1 MKIVFVA
8 AFLNSHLLAL
18 AESLNQTSD
27 FHFIVTEPH
36 IPEDWNAF
44 GRGALSTDYVVQYFE
59 ESQKEYC
66 RELVRDCDFAIFA
79 SNSAEL
85 LHTRLE
91 KGGLSFF
98 YSERFFKKGRLRGL
112 HPKHIRSIYH
122 NVIQY
127 SKRKDF
133 HVLCASAFLPYDLTL
148 YGFDVSKCRRW
159 GYFPAVGQYDNLAD
173 ILDKKEPH
181 SILWCGRMLK
191 LKHPEAAVKLAK
203 KLKENGYSFHLTF
216 VGDGPVK
223 KTTEDLVCRW
233 NLQDCITFAGH
244 KTQEEVRKYMEKRE
258 IFLFTSNRKEGW
270 GAVMNESMGSGCA
283 VVASSAIGSV
293 PFLIKDGENGRIY
306 RDGNINDLYKKVSSL
321 LDSPESRK
329 NMQENAYRTI
339 TETWSSKN
347 AARNLVQLAQT
358 LRDGKTPPTLE
369 GPCSPAPVLKD
380 GWYKGE

>member
-8 AFLNSHLLAL
+8 GFLNSHLLEL
-18 AESLNQTSD
+18 AERLNQMSE
-27 FHFIVTEPH
+27 FHFIVTEYHAPTAGH
-36 IPEDWNAF
+36 DY
-44 GRGALSTDYVVQYFE
+44 GRSALDREYIVHYYD

-66 RELVRDCDFAIFA
+66 RSLVRDCDFAIFA

-85 LHTRLE
+85 LHTRM
-91 KGGLSFF
+91 KNGGLSFL
-98 YSERFFKKGRLRGL
+98 YSERFFKKGRLLGL
-112 HPKHIRSIYH
+112 RPKHIRSIYR

-133 HVLCASAFLPYDLTL
+133 LVLCASAFLPYDLTL
-148 YGFDVSKCRRW
+148 YGFDVSKCYRW
-159 GYFPAVGQYDNLAD
+159 GYFPAVCQYENLAD

-203 KLKENGYSFHLTF
+203 KLKDNGYSFRLTF

-223 KTTEDLVCRW
+223 KATEDLVRRW
-233 NLQDCITFAGH
+233 NLQDHITFTGA
-244 KTQEEVRKYMEKRE
+244 KTPDEVRQYMEKSD
-258 IFLFTSNRKEGW
+258 IFLFTSNRREGW

-293 PFLIKDGENGRIY
+293 PFLIKDGDNGRIY
-306 RDGNINDLYKKVSSL
+306 QNGNINDLYKKVSSL
-321 LDSPESRK
+321 LDSSETRR
-329 NMQENAYRTI
+329 NMQENAYKTI
-339 TETWSSKN
+339 ANTWSAQTAVN
-347 AARNLVQLAQT
+347 NLVQLAQA
-358 LRDGKTPPTLE
+358 LLAGYSHPVSE